1 MGKHRLQYCAAFNP
15 LEYLEGEQRRNLQ
28 QLLMTQG
35 VTTPLHLPFLR
46 RKSDWAVALLPSVFN
61 SDFRQFTDNTMNDL
75 AARDAILAEI
85 KDIYPFRSW
94 QPGRRI
100 IHRDGLFFYHHEYIR
115 LLRQHAPQPAFF
127 VALVSFLNTAK
138 TQPSLIQGSKQRPQA
153 KPPEERPLVNGRR
166 GRGLGWLPEEDQV
179 LRQWFGIR
187 TVGDHAGHHASL
199 TDAEWA
205 RLLELL
211 GGMRTRRSVMQRIGV
226 LNRALKREFSVD
238 GYIPRDRVREY
249 MGRVLGERPRFPW
262 IAPTTRARSRRPG

>member
-1 MGKHRLQYCAAFNP
+1 MGKHRLQYRASFNP
-15 LEYLEGEQRRNLQ
+15 LEYIDGEQRYNLQ
-28 QLLMTQG
+28 QLLAMQG
-35 VTTPLHLPFLR
+35 VKTPLHLVFLR

-61 SDFRQFTDNTMNDL
+61 NDFREFTDNTTNDL
-75 AARDAILAEI
+75 AVRDAILAEI

-100 IHRDGLFFYHHEYIR
+100 IHRDGRFFYHREYIR

-127 VALVSFLNTAK
+127 AALYAFLNAAR
-138 TQPSLIQGSKQRPQA
+138 TQPSLIQGPKQRPQA
-153 KPPEERPLVNGRR
+153 KPPAERPLVNGRR
-166 GRGLGWLPEEDQV
+166 GRGLGWTPDEDQV

-187 TVGDHAGHHASL
+187 SVGDHAGHHASL

-205 RLLELL
+205 RVLELL

-249 MGRVLGERPRFPW
+249 MARVLGERPRFPRMT
-262 IAPTTRARSRRPG
+262 PSTPRRHRA